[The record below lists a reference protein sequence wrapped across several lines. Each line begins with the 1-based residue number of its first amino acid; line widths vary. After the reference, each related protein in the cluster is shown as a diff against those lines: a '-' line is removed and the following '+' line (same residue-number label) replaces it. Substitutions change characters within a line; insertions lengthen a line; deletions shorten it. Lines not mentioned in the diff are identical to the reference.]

1 MPRFFPPLFKTL
13 LGASERQLMDRI
25 QFLKAE
31 NEVLRNRLP

>member
-13 LGASERQLMDRI
+13 LGASERQLVDRI

-31 NEVLRNRLP
+31 NEILRNRLP